1 MWVRVAAVGAWGPGV
16 GRAVALAPVA
26 APPAVSSPGAGPADA
41 LPSDLPSPLASVE
54 PEPRPGVRRPVVR
67 SCAPVLAQLQIARAA
82 ASPQEAGGRGSP
94 RRAAH
99 GWNSRPVRGLPGP
112 ATAVYGPRGRQF
124 DPEASV

>member
-16 GRAVALAPVA
+16 GRWVRLGAGAG
-26 APPAVSSPGAGPADA
+26 PPAVSSPGAGPADA

-94 RRAAH
+94 ARAAH
-99 GWNSRPVRGLPGP
+99 GWNSRPGRRLPGP
-112 ATAVYGPRGRQF
+112 ATAGHGPPGRPF
-124 DPEASV
+124 DPHASV